1 MSGLTPVAGQGG
13 PVPTKG
19 GETMKPIAI
28 LVIILA
34 AFVVCCLTLASV
46 VQA

>member
-1 MSGLTPVAGQGG
+1 
-13 PVPTKG
+13 
-19 GETMKPIAI
+19 MKPIAI